1 MYFEFL
7 GERGGGTSE
16 KKTHCKNVDGEPE
29 GRDEEQGEEV
39 GEDAEHGDHWSRLNV
54 VQRLSSDY
62 HEIIRRR
69 CNKKKK
75 KKKSELWDQARSAD
89 QTD

>member
-1 MYFEFL
+1 MWPRL
-7 GERGGGTSE
+7 
-16 KKTHCKNVDGEPE
+16 
-29 GRDEEQGEEV
+29 EQGGEV
-39 GEDAEHGDHWSRLNV
+39 GEDADQGDHWPRLNV